1 MTMIFNQYLQ
11 KKHVGKLFVEA
22 PGKQGRTQQL
32 KWISYQAKILNPALY
47 LLFSVSYSISYLS

>member
-1 MTMIFNQYLQ
+1 MAMIFNQYLQ
-11 KKHVGKLFVEA
+11 KKHVGKLFEA